1 MVVELCVQGTPGPGL
16 EWMDGWA
23 NGWMYVTRYYC
34 SPSVCVCVC
43 VYCCPFLRFARTAQ
57 GERQKGREFGL
68 LTEYVKACTFSGYGR
83 TRRLYLG
90 LSGRLSCTARYR
102 DRGQTGGGDEWMDG
116 RVLDY
121 TRLLVFVSGG
131 VSASARNN
139 AMRRC

>member
-1 MVVELCVQGTPGPGL
+1 
-16 EWMDGWA
+16 MDGRMGEWLDVRDA
-23 NGWMYVTRYYC
+23 ILLL
-34 SPSVCVCVC
+34 SLCVCVC
-43 VYCCPFLRFARTAQ
+43 VYCCPLLRFARTAQ

-68 LTEYVKACTFSGYGR
+68 LTEYVKACSFSGYGR

-102 DRGQTGGGDEWMDG
+102 DKGQTGGGDEWMDG
-116 RVLDY
+116 WVLDY